1 MMTDWVASRSNYAA
15 QRRRSPGAMAAAI
28 ALNGG
33 VVGLLLAMPAAK
45 YIIDE
50 PGILIGRNIEATK
63 PPPPVEDPIIEKRK
77 PIETQSKTATKADDK
92 PFVNDPILPSDGGLT
107 LDGKTGLDPVIGTG
121 NGGVITEPV
130 DPPHVPVFVQTRLD
144 PRFADSFK
152 PDYPLDMRRL
162 GKEGNVTV
170 RVMVNEK
177 GRVVGVELVKA
188 SDPSF
193 FEAAKRQ
200 ALGRWRFVPA
210 TRDGKAVGSELTL
223 TLTFRLEDE

>member
-15 QRRRSPGAMAAAI
+15 QRRRSPGAMVAAI

-33 VVGLLLAMPAAK
+33 VITLLLALPAAQFMLPK
-45 YIIDE
+45 E
-50 PGILIGRNIEATK
+50 KTLMTENIFLSS
-63 PPPPVEDPIIEKRK
+63 PPPPNPDPVIEKRK
-77 PIETQSKTATKADDK
+77 PIETKVTTTKPVEDK
-92 PFVNDPILPSDGGLT
+92 PLVNDSIFPLDAGLK
-107 LDGKTGLDPVIGTG
+107 LDGKTGLDPIIGSGTG
-121 NGGVITEPV
+121 SVIADPV
-130 DPPHVPVFVQTRLD
+130 DPPHVPVFVQTKLD
-144 PRFADSFK
+144 PRYADDFK

-162 GKEGNVTV
+162 AKEGSVTV

-188 SDPSF
+188 SDSAF

-200 ALGRWRFVPA
+200 ALSRWRFIPA

-223 TLTFRLEDE
+223 TLTFRLEDD